1 MGTESAIDT
10 LRQAIVDGD
19 LLPNERLV
27 EADLS
32 RTYGFKRANIRTA
45 LALLEQEGLVAREPN
60 RGARV
65 RLIDTDEALEILDA
79 REALE
84 GMAARHAAANATAED
99 VENLRS
105 VIAGMRALLD
115 QGDLMGASDAS
126 GVLHGELLR
135 IARHETVERLVST
148 LKSQTVRFQYRTILV
163 PGRPEQAYEEHGAIV
178 EGIAAND
185 PDAAEKAMRVHLQ
198 RIKAALRRD
207 RETRGRVA

>member
-1 MGTESAIDT
+1 MSTESAIDT

-84 GMAARHAAANATAED
+84 GMAARHAAVNATEAD
-99 VENLRS
+99 IANLRS
-105 VIAGMRALLD
+105 VITGMRTLLD

-135 IARHETVERLVST
+135 IARHKTVERLIST

-163 PGRPEQAYEEHGAIV
+163 PGRPEQAYEEHTAIV

-198 RIKAALRRD
+198 RIKDALRRD
-207 RETRGRVA
+207 RESRGRVA